1 MKTRHLPADVMLVGD
16 GGGTKI
22 LLAIWSSAQP
32 SRPLAVEAFRSES
45 FERFEEVVASFLH
58 RERGTPV
65 TRAVFAVAG
74 PVVGD
79 TARLTHL
86 LWRLDAN
93 ELRARFSLTSVL
105 LMNDLEAL
113 AWGVPDLSPS
123 DRIAL
128 RAGAPE
134 PGGAQA
140 VIAPGTGLGEAFLTW
155 TGREYV
161 AHPTEGGHA
170 DFAPTDEEQVELLA
184 FLRRERPHV
193 SVERVCSGL
202 GIQNIYRFLRDARGV
217 SEPAEVSSE
226 IAAAADPTPTIL
238 AAALDHRSERCARSL
253 EIFVRILGSEIGN
266 LALKVL
272 STGGAFL
279 GGGIPPRIRP
289 LLESEAF
296 TSSYLNKGR
305 HAALLERIPVYLI
318 TDAGAALRGAALRGW
333 RALGGSAHSAEGEGG
348 PR

>member
-1 MKTRHLPADVMLVGD
+1 METRHLPAEVMLVGD
-16 GGGTKI
+16 VGGTKTI
-22 LLAIWSSAQP
+22 LAIWSSAQP
-32 SRPLAVEAFRSES
+32 LQPLAVETFRNRS
-45 FERFEEVVASFLH
+45 FERFEEVVASFLC
-58 RERGTPV
+58 RERGAPV
-65 TRAVFAVAG
+65 TSAVFAVAG
-74 PVVGD
+74 LVVGN
-79 TARLTHL
+79 TARLANL
-86 LWRLDAN
+86 PWRLDAN

-113 AWGVPDLSPS
+113 AWAVPDLSPS
-123 DRIAL
+123 DRLTL
-128 RAGAPE
+128 RAGVAQ

-170 DFAPTDEEQVELLA
+170 DFAPTDEEQMKLLA
-184 FLRRERPHV
+184 FLRCEHPHV

-202 GIQNIYRFLRDARGV
+202 GVQNIYRFLRDARGV

-226 IAAAADPTPTIL
+226 IAAATDPTPTIL

-272 STGGAFL
+272 STGGVFL

-289 LLESEAF
+289 LLESEIF

-305 HAALLERIPVYLI
+305 HAALLERIPVYLV
-318 TDAGAALRGAALRGW
+318 TDPAAALSGAALRGW
-333 RALGGSAHSAEGEGG
+333 RALGGSARSADEEGG
-348 PR
+348 SR